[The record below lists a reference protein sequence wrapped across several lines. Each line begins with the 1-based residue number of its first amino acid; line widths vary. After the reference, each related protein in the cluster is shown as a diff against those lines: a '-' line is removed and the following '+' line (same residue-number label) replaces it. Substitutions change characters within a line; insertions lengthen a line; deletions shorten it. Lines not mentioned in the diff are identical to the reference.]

1 MAEFVNWDAR
11 VNLLP
16 QLTAGQWTTITLS
29 PPAGATVAMLRFIG
43 ATVQNQSKAGTCRR
57 IGDTTVT
64 SEDWRL
70 GYYLASSYTPSA
82 HASIHYAELTANQ
95 VEVYYSG
102 AVDEVYV
109 IGWLSAADLQMF
121 DGVAAQDYIVE
132 APVLDTWLTL
142 DLTAIPGASTASAAL
157 VGATSVSGSP
167 AAVLFRTD
175 PAGTNRELTT
185 DANHMMLAPV
195 PLVNGVCQISIS
207 GDLARR
213 IVIRG
218 LFGDGFVAPA
228 LASLFSPASGAAWF
242 DYTADDAPEDAT
254 GVLYHHRSTSGRAV
268 RIQEPGQDEDDWR
281 GFDLYAGGHV
291 FPVSGRSIRAFSSHP
306 SPQIT
311 VTGWFRPT
319 SPVVVVDDVNGNN
332 IIERNGPIAIN
343 GQFPGSAATASLGGH
358 PLTVTNV
365 TQSVITCAP
374 LDVFASPLPF
384 GPHTLTVDAT
394 AEQGAASVAV
404 ELVVDTDHQAVTLT
418 SVTPPLLAEGLSAD
432 VGDQLACP
440 MTVSSSSLLLTSDGD
455 VVYSPAVADGRSHT
469 RYWYDA
475 SSTVW
480 DSGLVTINGG
490 EAPGEPVIS
499 AWTAKVTE
507 LGEVTLT
514 GRTDTARG
522 TVYAI
527 VDASPTQ
534 PTNEQ
539 VRDGL
544 NAAGAPALGK
554 GSAAVTTADLSVTIT
569 GLPSD
574 TLLYGWLA
582 QWV

>member
-1 MAEFVNWDAR
+1 MRAF
-11 VNLLP
+11 
-16 QLTAGQWTTITLS
+16 
-29 PPAGATVAMLRFIG
+29 
-43 ATVQNQSKAGTCRR
+43 
-57 IGDTTVT
+57 
-64 SEDWRL
+64 
-70 GYYLASSYTPSA
+70 
-82 HASIHYAELTANQ
+82 
-95 VEVYYSG
+95 
-102 AVDEVYV
+102 
-109 IGWLSAADLQMF
+109 
-121 DGVAAQDYIVE
+121 
-132 APVLDTWLTL
+132 
-142 DLTAIPGASTASAAL
+142 ASAAW
-157 VGATSVSGSP
+157 P
-167 AAVLFRTD
+167 R
-175 PAGTNRELTT
+175 
-185 DANHMMLAPV
+185 
-195 PLVNGVCQISIS
+195 PLVS
-207 GDLARR
+207 
-213 IVIRG
+213 
-218 LFGDGFVAPA
+218 
-228 LASLFSPASGAAWF
+228 
-242 DYTADDAPEDAT
+242 
-254 GVLYHHRSTSGRAV
+254 
-268 RIQEPGQDEDDWR
+268 
-281 GFDLYAGGHV
+281 
-291 FPVSGRSIRAFSSHP
+291 
-306 SPQIT
+306 
-311 VTGWFRPT
+311 GWFRPT

-332 IIERNGPIAIN
+332 VIERNGPIAIN
-343 GQFPGSAATASLGGH
+343 GQFPGNAATASLGGH

-365 TQSVITCAP
+365 TQSAITCAP

-384 GPHTLTVDAT
+384 GSHTLTVDAT
-394 AEQGAASVAV
+394 AEQGTASLTV
-404 ELVVDTDHQAVTLT
+404 ELVVDVETQAVTLT

-455 VVYSPAVADGRSHT
+455 VVYSPAMADGRSHT

-490 EAPGEPVIS
+490 EELGEPVIS

-554 GSAAVTTADLSVTIT
+554 GSASVTTTDLAVTIT